1 MSINTRSVGGFITPL
16 AGYKL
21 VITIMG
27 ESFRVSAKRKLKKE
41 MNVTVHPIIE
51 HREDRYR

>member
-1 MSINTRSVGGFITPL
+1 MSISTKSVGGVVTPL

-27 ESFRVSAKRKLKKE
+27 ESIRVSAKRKLKKE
-41 MNVTVHPIIE
+41 MNEIVSPIIE
-51 HREDRYR
+51 HREK